1 MCYCKA
7 PWLLYKLGWINK
19 SLSLTDWILLVEF
32 IIYLQKSL
40 HNYSNHLNTKHPNT
54 RFIWI
59 LDSMGVWYSNG
70 SVTWLGRQYE
80 YRTFGPEI
88 GFFSPV
94 FRPPFKYRT
103 IRQPNTNLP
112 IEFQTSP
119 VFGQYSEF
127 CLNCFVLDASRT
139 KLESLFWASKDFTTP
154 SPMNLSNERSWSR
167 TSWPDYNASLSSLWR
182 HWQSRH
188 KFLKMPPV
196 AAVTNLSSFSSLNL
210 FCRPQV

>member
-40 HNYSNHLNTKHPNT
+40 HNYSNHLNTKHLNIG
-54 RFIWI
+54 FIWI
-59 LDSMGVWYSNG
+59 PDSMGVWYSNG
-70 SVTWLGRQYE
+70 SVTWLGRQFG

-119 VFGQYSEF
+119 VFEYSGF
-127 CLNCFVLDASRT
+127 NLFRSRCVQDKTRVLVLSFKRFHDAFADEPVKRT
-139 KLESLFWASKDFTTP
+139 KLIKNIMTRLQRVTIVAMTSLAKSAQIF
-154 SPMNLSNERSWSR
+154 E
-167 TSWPDYNASLSSLWR
+167 NASRGSG
-182 HWQSRH
+182 
-188 KFLKMPPV
+188 
-196 AAVTNLSSFSSLNL
+196 N
-210 FCRPQV
+210 